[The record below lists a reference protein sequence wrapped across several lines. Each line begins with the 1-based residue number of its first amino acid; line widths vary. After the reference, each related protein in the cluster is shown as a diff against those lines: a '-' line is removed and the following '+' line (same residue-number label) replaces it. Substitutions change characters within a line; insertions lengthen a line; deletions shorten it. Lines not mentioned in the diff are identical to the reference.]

1 MSHARETRAMRTPAA
16 VLIAALVLASLVSS
30 CASGW
35 PPAPT
40 APECVFIERCR
51 NPALTSSGG

>member
-1 MSHARETRAMRTPAA
+1 MRTPVA
-16 VLIAALVLASLVSS
+16 VLIAGLVLASLVSS

-35 PPAPT
+35 PPGPT

-51 NPALTSSGG
+51 NPALSSPGG

>member
-1 MSHARETRAMRTPAA
+1 VSQARETRAMRTPVA
-16 VLIAALVLASLVSS
+16 VLIAGLVLASLVSS

-35 PPAPT
+35 PPGPT

-51 NPALTSSGG
+51 NPALSSPGG